1 MRTTSVQCG
10 EEGGRV
16 ISPLLRTSGLGLGV
30 GSRGNLFLGSPSSC
44 CDIIRNRAYSAP
56 SRLLSVDQVMGRF
69 PLWQHFTFD
78 FPGLTEVSSKGALPC
93 RHFVSGIAG
102 SVSLPPFLLPFF
114 FFLPT
119 FPLCSCLSLLTLF
132 RFSYVLPPLFVLNYS
147 LSQTF
152 LHT

>member
-1 MRTTSVQCG
+1 MQKKACWMTSSRGVQTTVVQCG

-56 SRLLSVDQVMGRF
+56 RLLSVDQVMEPF

-78 FPGLTEVSSKGALPC
+78 FRTYRGVFQG
-93 RHFVSGIAG
+93 HFRAAILLSGIAG

-119 FPLCSCLSLLTLF
+119 FPLAP
-132 RFSYVLPPLFVLNYS
+132 V
-147 LSQTF
+147 
-152 LHT
+152 